1 MERVQDRD
9 YASTPSAIGITL
21 SPMSTS
27 KKSNGTRSHDAPSAA
42 SLIKFMSKGWAPS
55 PLEGV
60 KRAPAVDYCEAR
72 REVLSAAYP
81 GVRLIIPAGSFKVR
95 SNDTDYRFR
104 PHSAFAYLTG
114 ISAAD
119 AVPDS
124 VLLLEPKKGGHEALL
139 FIHPRSLRTEEEFY
153 RNARHGEFWVGRRL
167 TVEEAELR
175 YGIKVKHIDSLEKF
189 LSGKKRE
196 RETLIVRGE
205 DVAVDKLVS
214 SKKKKEAALLTF
226 LSEMRLIKD
235 AHEVAEMQSAVDASI
250 RGFTDMVKV
259 FPAASQHSRG
269 ERIIESAFFGRARL
283 EGNDLGYDTIVASG
297 SHACIL
303 HWDKNDGAVN
313 SGDLILIDAGVE
325 MDSFYTAD
333 ITRTLPING
342 KFSPAQRE
350 IYQLVLDAQRAGFAA
365 CKPGAKFA
373 DINRAS
379 HEVLANGLYA
389 LGVLPVT
396 PEESM
401 KPDVGLHRRWT
412 VHSVSHMLGIDVHDC
427 AHARTEQY
435 RGAVLREGM
444 ILTVEPGLYIHP
456 DDELFPAQYRGIG
469 VRIEDD
475 VLITSGEPIVMSK
488 GLPSSI
494 DEIETWMASL
504 LR

>member
-1 MERVQDRD
+1 V
-9 YASTPSAIGITL
+9 ASTSLATGLTL
-21 SPMSTS
+21 TPMTTS
-27 KKSNGTRSHDAPSAA
+27 KKSSGTRSHDAPNAVALS
-42 SLIKFMSKGWAPS
+42 KFMSKGWAPT

-60 KRAPAVDYCEAR
+60 QQAPVVPFCESRRAT
-72 REVLSAAYP
+72 LSQQYQ
-81 GVRLIIPAGSFKVR
+81 GVRLVIPAGSFKVR
-95 SNDTDYRFR
+95 SNDTDFRFR

-124 VLLLEPKKGGHEALL
+124 VLVLDPKKGGHEALL
-139 FIHPRSLRTEEEFY
+139 FIHPRSPRTDEEFY
-153 RNARHGEFWVGRRL
+153 RNARHGEFWIGRRL
-167 TVEEAELR
+167 TVDEAELR
-175 YGIKVKHIDSLEKF
+175 YGVKVKHIDTLEKF
-189 LSGKKRE
+189 LSNKKRE
-196 RETLIVRGE
+196 RETILVRGE
-205 DVAVDKLVS
+205 DSLVDKLVRLR
-214 SKKKKEAALLTF
+214 KKKEAALLTY

-235 AHEVAEMQSAVDASI
+235 SYEIAEMQNAVDASI
-250 RGFTDMVKV
+250 RGFADMVKV
-259 FPAASQHSRG
+259 FPAASNHQRG

-303 HWDKNDGAVN
+303 HWIKNDGAVKN
-313 SGDLILIDAGVE
+313 GDLILIDAGAE

-333 ITRTLPING
+333 ITRTLPVNG

-350 IYQLVLDAQRAGFAA
+350 IYQLVLDAQRAGIAV

-379 HEVLANGLYA
+379 HEVLARGLYK

-401 KPDVGLHRRWT
+401 KPEVGLHRRWT
-412 VHSVSHMLGIDVHDC
+412 VHGVSHMLGIDVHDC

-435 RGAVLREGM
+435 RDAVLHEGM

-475 VLITSGEPIVMSK
+475 VLITAGEPVVMSK
-488 GLPSSI
+488 GLPTSV
-494 DEIETWMASL
+494 DEIEAWMAPL